1 LCRVE
6 SKATGFTGIRAC
18 AIPTILAR
26 EQGCLFFMLGNAYGA
41 AGHYTCRASN
51 SALGLQVCCPAAMA
65 LPYAFCPRIHGY
77 ASKQLELGYS

>member
-1 LCRVE
+1 
-6 SKATGFTGIRAC
+6 
-18 AIPTILAR
+18 
-26 EQGCLFFMLGNAYGA
+26 MLGNAYGA

-77 ASKQLELGYS
+77 ASKQLGLGYS